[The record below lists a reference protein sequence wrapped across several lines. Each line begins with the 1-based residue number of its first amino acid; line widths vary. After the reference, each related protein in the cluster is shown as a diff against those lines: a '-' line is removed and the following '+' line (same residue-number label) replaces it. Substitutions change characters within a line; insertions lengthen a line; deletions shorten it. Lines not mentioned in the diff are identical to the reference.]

1 MINMKRTTLICAL
14 IMTVVAANAQVYY
27 PDNNNPDVMRY
38 TERHE
43 PCRKE
48 IMIPF
53 TLNGYNI
60 YKADLHTHSF
70 FSDGLVHPKWRVYE
84 AWQDGLD
91 VIAITEHVENRSYE
105 GMFHKYLK
113 EYTDK
118 EYKKGPEGL
127 KYVDINFSVKEA
139 QKEAVKYGITVIP
152 GSEITRSGSDVGHFN
167 ALFTTD
173 NLIYDKDPVQS
184 IRNAKAQGALVMHNH
199 PGWRRTDIKMT
210 PTEEIA
216 YGEGL
221 IDGVE
226 VMNGGM
232 FFPGVI
238 DRVHKYNQ
246 FIAANTDVHR
256 TTANDYRLTGADRP
270 MTLILAK
277 DKSLESLR
285 EALEQR
291 RTIAFGFN
299 TLCGSEELLKD
310 FFKACVKVTKIDD
323 TSVLLTNVTSVTYK
337 LQQGKGRIISFDPFT
352 SIVANVSKD
361 SGTVSYT
368 IVNMWTGVD
377 SHPVIELKAE

>member
-1 MINMKRTTLICAL
+1 MKRIVIVLAL
-14 IMTVVAANAQVYY
+14 TMAAVAANAQVYY
-27 PDNNNPDVMRY
+27 PDSNNPDMTRY

-48 IMIPF
+48 IMIPSS
-53 TLNGYNI
+53 LNGYNV
-60 YKADLHTHSF
+60 YKADLHTHSI

-91 VIAITEHVENRSYE
+91 VMAVTEHIENRAYE
-105 GMFHKYLK
+105 NMFHEYLK

-118 EYKKGPEGL
+118 EYQKGPAGL
-127 KYVDINFSVKEA
+127 KNVDINFSIREA
-139 QKEAVKYGITVIP
+139 KKEAVKYGITIIP
-152 GSEITRSGSDVGHFN
+152 GSEITRSGSEVGHFN

-173 NLIYDKDPVQS
+173 NNLIYDEDPVQS
-184 IRNAKAQGALVMHNH
+184 IRNAKSQGALVMHNH
-199 PGWRRTDIKMT
+199 PGWRRKDIKMT
-210 PTEEIA
+210 PTEKTA

-232 FFPGVI
+232 FFPGII
-238 DRVHKYNQ
+238 DRVREYNQ
-246 FIAANTDVHR
+246 FIAANTDVHK
-256 TTANDYRLTGADRP
+256 TTASDYRLTGADRP

-285 EALEQR
+285 EALLQR

-299 TLCGSEELLKD
+299 TLCGSEELLRD
-310 FFKACVKVTKIDD
+310 FFHACVKVTRINE
-323 TSVLLTNVTSVTYK
+323 TSVLVTNMTSITFK
-337 LQQGKGRIISFDPFT
+337 LQQGKGRILNFDPFT
-352 SIVANVSKD
+352 SMVATVKKGSD
-361 SGTVSYT
+361 TVSYRV
-368 IVNMWTGVD
+368 VNMWTGVD

>member
-1 MINMKRTTLICAL
+1 MKRIVIVFAL
-14 IMTVVAANAQVYY
+14 TVAAVAANAQVYY
-27 PDNNNPDVMRY
+27 PDSNNPDMTRY

-48 IMIPF
+48 IMIPS
-53 TLNGYNI
+53 TLNGYNV
-60 YKADLHTHSF
+60 YKADLHTHSI

-91 VIAITEHVENRSYE
+91 VMAVTEHIENRAYE
-105 GMFHKYLK
+105 NMFHEYLK

-118 EYKKGPEGL
+118 EYQKGPAGL
-127 KYVDINFSVKEA
+127 KNVDINFSIREA
-139 QKEAVKYGITVIP
+139 KKEAVKYGITIIP
-152 GSEITRSGSDVGHFN
+152 GSEITRSGSEVGHFN

-173 NLIYDKDPVQS
+173 NNLIYDEDPVQS
-184 IRNAKAQGALVMHNH
+184 IRNAKSQGALVMHNH
-199 PGWRRTDIKMT
+199 PGWRRKDIKMT
-210 PTEEIA
+210 PTEKTA

-232 FFPGVI
+232 FFPGII
-238 DRVHKYNQ
+238 DRVREYNQ
-246 FIAANTDVHR
+246 FIAANTDVHK
-256 TTANDYRLTGADRP
+256 TTASDYRLTGADRP

-285 EALEQR
+285 EALLQR

-299 TLCGSEELLKD
+299 TLCGSEELLRD
-310 FFKACVKVTKIDD
+310 FFHACVKVTRINE
-323 TSVLLTNVTSVTYK
+323 TSVLVTNMTSITFK
-337 LQQGKGRIISFDPFT
+337 LQQGKGRILNFDPFT
-352 SIVANVSKD
+352 SMVATVKRGSD
-361 SGTVSYT
+361 TVSYRV
-368 IVNMWTGVD
+368 VNMWTGVD

>member
-1 MINMKRTTLICAL
+1 MKRIVIVLAL
-14 IMTVVAANAQVYY
+14 TMAVVAANAQVYY
-27 PDNNNPDVMRY
+27 PDSNNPDMTRY

-48 IMIPF
+48 IMIPS
-53 TLNGYNI
+53 TLNGYNV
-60 YKADLHTHSF
+60 YKADLHTHSI

-91 VIAITEHVENRSYE
+91 VMAVTEHIENRAYE
-105 GMFHKYLK
+105 NMFHEYLK

-118 EYKKGPEGL
+118 EYQKGPAGL
-127 KYVDINFSVKEA
+127 KNVDINFSIREA
-139 QKEAVKYGITVIP
+139 KKEAVKYGITIIP
-152 GSEITRSGSDVGHFN
+152 GSEITRSGSEVGHFN

-173 NLIYDKDPVQS
+173 NNLIYDEDPVQS
-184 IRNAKAQGALVMHNH
+184 IRNAKSQGALVMHNH
-199 PGWRRTDIKMT
+199 PGWRRKDIKMT
-210 PTEEIA
+210 PTEKTA

-232 FFPGVI
+232 FFPGII
-238 DRVHKYNQ
+238 DRVREYNQ
-246 FIAANTDVHR
+246 FIAANTDVHK
-256 TTANDYRLTGADRP
+256 TTASDYRLTGADRP

-285 EALEQR
+285 EALLQR

-299 TLCGSEELLKD
+299 TLCGSEELLRD
-310 FFKACVKVTKIDD
+310 FFHACVKVTRINE
-323 TSVLLTNVTSVTYK
+323 TSVLVTNMTSITFK
-337 LQQGKGRIISFDPFT
+337 LQQGKGRILNFDPFT
-352 SIVANVSKD
+352 SMVATVKKGSD
-361 SGTVSYT
+361 TVSYRV
-368 IVNMWTGVD
+368 VNMWTGVD

>member
-1 MINMKRTTLICAL
+1 MKRIVIVLAL
-14 IMTVVAANAQVYY
+14 TMAVVAANAQVYY
-27 PDNNNPDVMRY
+27 PDSNNPDMTRY

-48 IMIPF
+48 IMIPSS
-53 TLNGYNI
+53 LNGYNV
-60 YKADLHTHSF
+60 YKADLHTHSI

-91 VIAITEHVENRSYE
+91 VMAVTEHIENRAYE
-105 GMFHKYLK
+105 NMFHEYLK

-118 EYKKGPEGL
+118 EYQKGPAGL
-127 KYVDINFSVKEA
+127 KNVDINFSIREA
-139 QKEAVKYGITVIP
+139 KKEAVKYGITIIP
-152 GSEITRSGSDVGHFN
+152 GSEITRSGSEVGHFN

-173 NLIYDKDPVQS
+173 NNLIYDEDPVQS
-184 IRNAKAQGALVMHNH
+184 IRNAKSQGALVMHNH
-199 PGWRRTDIKMT
+199 PGWRRKDIKMT
-210 PTEEIA
+210 TTEKTA

-232 FFPGVI
+232 FFPGII
-238 DRVHKYNQ
+238 DRVREYNQ
-246 FIAANTDVHR
+246 FIAANTDVHK
-256 TTANDYRLTGADRP
+256 TTASDYRLTGADRP

-285 EALEQR
+285 EALLQR

-299 TLCGSEELLKD
+299 TLCGSEELLRD
-310 FFKACVKVTKIDD
+310 FFHACVKVTRINE
-323 TSVLLTNVTSVTYK
+323 TSVLVTNMTSITFK
-337 LQQGKGRIISFDPFT
+337 LQQGKGRILNFDPFT
-352 SIVANVSKD
+352 SMVATVKKGSD
-361 SGTVSYT
+361 TVSYRV
-368 IVNMWTGVD
+368 VNMWTGVD

>member
-1 MINMKRTTLICAL
+1 MKRIVIVLAL
-14 IMTVVAANAQVYY
+14 TMAAVAANAQVYY
-27 PDNNNPDVMRY
+27 PDSNNPDMTRY

-48 IMIPF
+48 IMIPS
-53 TLNGYNI
+53 TLNGYNV
-60 YKADLHTHSF
+60 YKADLHTHSI

-91 VIAITEHVENRSYE
+91 VMAVTEHIENRAYE
-105 GMFHKYLK
+105 SMFHEYLK

-118 EYKKGPEGL
+118 EYQKGPAGL
-127 KYVDINFSVKEA
+127 KNVDINFSIREA
-139 QKEAVKYGITVIP
+139 KKEAVKYGITIIP
-152 GSEITRSGSDVGHFN
+152 GSEITRSGSEVGHFN

-173 NLIYDKDPVQS
+173 NNLIYDEDPVQS
-184 IRNAKAQGALVMHNH
+184 IRNAKSQGALVMHNH
-199 PGWRRTDIKMT
+199 PGWRRKDIKMT
-210 PTEEIA
+210 PTEKTA

-232 FFPGVI
+232 FFPGII
-238 DRVHKYNQ
+238 DRVREYNQ

-256 TTANDYRLTGADRP
+256 TTACDYRLTGADRP

-285 EALEQR
+285 EALLQR

-299 TLCGSEELLKD
+299 TLCGSEELLRD
-310 FFKACVKVTKIDD
+310 FFHACVKVTRINE
-323 TSVLLTNVTSVTYK
+323 TSVLVTNMTSITFK
-337 LQQGKGRIISFDPFT
+337 LQQGKGRILNFDPFT
-352 SIVANVSKD
+352 SMVATVKKGSD
-361 SGTVSYT
+361 TVSYRV
-368 IVNMWTGVD
+368 VNMWTGVD

>member
-1 MINMKRTTLICAL
+1 MKRIVIVLAL
-14 IMTVVAANAQVYY
+14 TMAAVAANAQVYY
-27 PDNNNPDVMRY
+27 PDSNNPDMTRY

-48 IMIPF
+48 IMIPS
-53 TLNGYNI
+53 TLNGYNV
-60 YKADLHTHSF
+60 YKADLHTHSI

-91 VIAITEHVENRSYE
+91 VMAVTEHIENRAYE
-105 GMFHKYLK
+105 NMFHEYLK

-118 EYKKGPEGL
+118 EYQKGPAGL
-127 KYVDINFSVKEA
+127 KNVDINFSIREA
-139 QKEAVKYGITVIP
+139 KKEAVKYGITIIP
-152 GSEITRSGSDVGHFN
+152 GSEITRSGSEVGHFN

-173 NLIYDKDPVQS
+173 NNLIYDEDPVQS
-184 IRNAKAQGALVMHNH
+184 IRNAKSQGALVMHNH
-199 PGWRRTDIKMT
+199 PGWRRKDIKMT
-210 PTEEIA
+210 PTEKTA

-232 FFPGVI
+232 FFPGII
-238 DRVHKYNQ
+238 DRVREYNQ

-256 TTANDYRLTGADRP
+256 TTACDYRLTGADRP

-285 EALEQR
+285 EALLQR

-299 TLCGSEELLKD
+299 TLCGSEELLRD
-310 FFKACVKVTKIDD
+310 FFHACVKVTRINE
-323 TSVLLTNVTSVTYK
+323 TSVLVTNMTSITFK
-337 LQQGKGRIISFDPFT
+337 LQQGKGRILNFDPFT
-352 SIVANVSKD
+352 SMVATVKKGSD
-361 SGTVSYT
+361 TVSYRV
-368 IVNMWTGVD
+368 VNMWTGVD

>member
-1 MINMKRTTLICAL
+1 MKRIVIVFAL
-14 IMTVVAANAQVYY
+14 TVAAVAANAQVYY
-27 PDNNNPDVMRY
+27 PVSNNPDMTRY

-48 IMIPF
+48 IMIPSS
-53 TLNGYNI
+53 LNGYNV
-60 YKADLHTHSF
+60 YKADLHTHSI

-91 VIAITEHVENRSYE
+91 VMAVTEHIENRAYE
-105 GMFHKYLK
+105 NMFHEYLK

-118 EYKKGPEGL
+118 EYQKGPAGL
-127 KYVDINFSVKEA
+127 KNVDINFSIREA
-139 QKEAVKYGITVIP
+139 KKEAVKYGITIIP
-152 GSEITRSGSDVGHFN
+152 GSEITRSGSEVGHFN

-173 NLIYDKDPVQS
+173 NNLIYDEDPVQS
-184 IRNAKAQGALVMHNH
+184 IRNAKSQGALVMHNH
-199 PGWRRTDIKMT
+199 PGWRRKDIKMT
-210 PTEEIA
+210 TTEKTA

-232 FFPGVI
+232 FFPGII
-238 DRVHKYNQ
+238 DRVREYNQ
-246 FIAANTDVHR
+246 FIAANTDVHK
-256 TTANDYRLTGADRP
+256 TTASDYRLTGADRP

-285 EALEQR
+285 EALLQR

-299 TLCGSEELLKD
+299 TLCGSEELLRD
-310 FFKACVKVTKIDD
+310 FFHACVKVTRINE
-323 TSVLLTNVTSVTYK
+323 TSVLVTNMTSITFK
-337 LQQGKGRIISFDPFT
+337 LQQGKGRILNFDPFT
-352 SIVANVSKD
+352 SMVATVKKGSD
-361 SGTVSYT
+361 TVSYRV
-368 IVNMWTGVD
+368 VNMWTGVD

>member
-1 MINMKRTTLICAL
+1 MKRIVIVLAL
-14 IMTVVAANAQVYY
+14 TMAAVAANAQVYY
-27 PDNNNPDVMRY
+27 PDSNNPDMTRY

-48 IMIPF
+48 IMIPSS
-53 TLNGYNI
+53 LNGYNV
-60 YKADLHTHSF
+60 YKADLHTHSI

-91 VIAITEHVENRSYE
+91 VMAVTEHIENRAYE
-105 GMFHKYLK
+105 NMFHEYLK

-118 EYKKGPEGL
+118 EYQKGPAGL
-127 KYVDINFSVKEA
+127 KNVDINFSIREA
-139 QKEAVKYGITVIP
+139 KKEAVKYGITIIP
-152 GSEITRSGSDVGHFN
+152 GSEITRSGSEVGHFN

-173 NLIYDKDPVQS
+173 NNLIYDEDPVQS
-184 IRNAKAQGALVMHNH
+184 IRNAKSQGALVMHNH
-199 PGWRRTDIKMT
+199 PGWRRKDIKMT
-210 PTEEIA
+210 PTEKTA

-232 FFPGVI
+232 FFPGII
-238 DRVHKYNQ
+238 DRVREYNQ

-256 TTANDYRLTGADRP
+256 TTACDYRLTGADRP

-285 EALEQR
+285 EALLQR

-299 TLCGSEELLKD
+299 TLCGSEELLRD
-310 FFKACVKVTKIDD
+310 FFHACVKVTRINE
-323 TSVLLTNVTSVTYK
+323 TSVLVTNMTSITFK
-337 LQQGKGRIISFDPFT
+337 LQQGKGRILNFDPFT
-352 SIVANVSKD
+352 SMVATVKKGSD
-361 SGTVSYT
+361 TVSYRV
-368 IVNMWTGVD
+368 VNMWTGVD

>member
-1 MINMKRTTLICAL
+1 MKRIVIVLAL
-14 IMTVVAANAQVYY
+14 TMAAVAANAQVYY
-27 PDNNNPDVMRY
+27 PDSNNPDMTRY

-48 IMIPF
+48 IMIPS
-53 TLNGYNI
+53 TLNGYNV
-60 YKADLHTHSF
+60 YKADLHTHSI

-91 VIAITEHVENRSYE
+91 VMAVTEHIENRAYE
-105 GMFHKYLK
+105 NMFHEYLK

-118 EYKKGPEGL
+118 EYQKGPAGL
-127 KYVDINFSVKEA
+127 KNVDINFSIREA
-139 QKEAVKYGITVIP
+139 KKEAVKYGITIIP
-152 GSEITRSGSDVGHFN
+152 GSEITRSGSEVGHFN

-173 NLIYDKDPVQS
+173 NNLIYDEDPVQS
-184 IRNAKAQGALVMHNH
+184 IRNAKSQGALVMHNH
-199 PGWRRTDIKMT
+199 PGWRRKDIKMT
-210 PTEEIA
+210 PTEKTA

-232 FFPGVI
+232 FFPGII
-238 DRVHKYNQ
+238 DRVREYNQ
-246 FIAANTDVHR
+246 FIAANTDVHK
-256 TTANDYRLTGADRP
+256 TTASDYRLTGADRP

-285 EALEQR
+285 EALLQR

-299 TLCGSEELLKD
+299 TLCGSEELLRD
-310 FFKACVKVTKIDD
+310 FFHACVKVTRINE
-323 TSVLLTNVTSVTYK
+323 TSVLVTNMTSITFK
-337 LQQGKGRIISFDPFT
+337 LQQGKGRILNFDPFT
-352 SIVANVSKD
+352 SMVATVKKGSD
-361 SGTVSYT
+361 TVSYRV
-368 IVNMWTGVD
+368 VNMWTGVD

>member
-1 MINMKRTTLICAL
+1 MKRIVIVFAL
-14 IMTVVAANAQVYY
+14 TVAAVAANAQVYY
-27 PDNNNPDVMRY
+27 PDSNNPDMTRY

-48 IMIPF
+48 IMIPSS
-53 TLNGYNI
+53 LNGYNV
-60 YKADLHTHSF
+60 YKADLHTHSI

-91 VIAITEHVENRSYE
+91 VMAVTEHIENRAYE
-105 GMFHKYLK
+105 NMFHEYLK

-118 EYKKGPEGL
+118 EYQKGPAGL
-127 KYVDINFSVKEA
+127 KNVDINFSIREA
-139 QKEAVKYGITVIP
+139 KKEAVKYGITIIP
-152 GSEITRSGSDVGHFN
+152 GSEITRSGSEVGHFN

-173 NLIYDKDPVQS
+173 NNLIYDEDPVQS
-184 IRNAKAQGALVMHNH
+184 IRNAKSQGALVMHNH
-199 PGWRRTDIKMT
+199 PGWRRKDIKMT
-210 PTEEIA
+210 PTEKTA

-232 FFPGVI
+232 FFPGII
-238 DRVHKYNQ
+238 DRVREYNQ
-246 FIAANTDVHR
+246 FIAANTDVHK
-256 TTANDYRLTGADRP
+256 TTASDYRLTGADRP

-285 EALEQR
+285 EALLQR

-299 TLCGSEELLKD
+299 TLCGSEELLRD
-310 FFKACVKVTKIDD
+310 FFHACVKVTRINE
-323 TSVLLTNVTSVTYK
+323 TSVLVTNMTSITFK
-337 LQQGKGRIISFDPFT
+337 LQQGKGRILNFDPFT
-352 SIVANVSKD
+352 SMVATVKRGSD
-361 SGTVSYT
+361 TVSYRV
-368 IVNMWTGVD
+368 VNMWTGVD

>member
-1 MINMKRTTLICAL
+1 MKRIVIVLAL
-14 IMTVVAANAQVYY
+14 TIAAVAANAQVYY
-27 PDNNNPDVMRY
+27 PDSNNPDMTRY

-48 IMIPF
+48 IMIPS
-53 TLNGYNI
+53 TLNGYNV
-60 YKADLHTHSF
+60 YKADLHTHSI

-91 VIAITEHVENRSYE
+91 VMAVTEHIENRAYE
-105 GMFHKYLK
+105 NMFHEYLK

-118 EYKKGPEGL
+118 EYQKGPAGL
-127 KYVDINFSVKEA
+127 KNVDINFSIREA
-139 QKEAVKYGITVIP
+139 KKEAVKYGITIIP
-152 GSEITRSGSDVGHFN
+152 GSEITRSGSEVGHFN

-173 NLIYDKDPVQS
+173 NNLIYDEDPVQS
-184 IRNAKAQGALVMHNH
+184 IRNAKSQGALVMHNH
-199 PGWRRTDIKMT
+199 PGWRRKDIKMT
-210 PTEEIA
+210 PTEKTA

-232 FFPGVI
+232 FFPGII
-238 DRVHKYNQ
+238 DRVREYNQ

-256 TTANDYRLTGADRP
+256 TTACDYRLTGADRP

-285 EALEQR
+285 EALLQR

-299 TLCGSEELLKD
+299 TLCGSEELLRD
-310 FFKACVKVTKIDD
+310 FFHACVKVTRINE
-323 TSVLLTNVTSVTYK
+323 TSVLVTNMTSITFK
-337 LQQGKGRIISFDPFT
+337 LQQGKGRILNFDPFT
-352 SIVANVSKD
+352 SMVATVKKGSD
-361 SGTVSYT
+361 TVSYRV
-368 IVNMWTGVD
+368 VNMWTGVD

>member
-1 MINMKRTTLICAL
+1 MKRIVIVLAL
-14 IMTVVAANAQVYY
+14 TMAAVAANAQVYY
-27 PDNNNPDVMRY
+27 PDSNNPDMTRY

-48 IMIPF
+48 IMIPS
-53 TLNGYNI
+53 TLNGYNV
-60 YKADLHTHSF
+60 YKADLHTHSI

-91 VIAITEHVENRSYE
+91 VMAVTEHIENRAYE
-105 GMFHKYLK
+105 NMFHEYLK

-118 EYKKGPEGL
+118 EYQKGPAGL
-127 KYVDINFSVKEA
+127 KNVDINFSIREA
-139 QKEAVKYGITVIP
+139 KKEAVKYGITIIP
-152 GSEITRSGSDVGHFN
+152 GSEITRSGSEVGHFN

-173 NLIYDKDPVQS
+173 NNLIYDEDPVQS
-184 IRNAKAQGALVMHNH
+184 IRNAKSQGALVMHNH
-199 PGWRRTDIKMT
+199 PGWRRKDIKMT
-210 PTEEIA
+210 PTEKTA

-232 FFPGVI
+232 FFPGII
-238 DRVHKYNQ
+238 DRVREYNQ
-246 FIAANTDVHR
+246 FIAANTDVHK
-256 TTANDYRLTGADRP
+256 TTASDYRLTGADRP

-285 EALEQR
+285 EALLQR

-299 TLCGSEELLKD
+299 TLCGSEELLRD
-310 FFKACVKVTKIDD
+310 FFHACVKVTRINE
-323 TSVLLTNVTSVTYK
+323 TSVLVTNMTSITFK
-337 LQQGKGRIISFDPFT
+337 LQQGKGRILNFDPFT
-352 SIVANVSKD
+352 SMVATVKMGSD
-361 SGTVSYT
+361 TVSYRV
-368 IVNMWTGVD
+368 VNMWTGVD

>member
-1 MINMKRTTLICAL
+1 MKRIVIVLAL
-14 IMTVVAANAQVYY
+14 TMAAVAANAQVYY
-27 PDNNNPDVMRY
+27 PDSNNPDMTRY

-48 IMIPF
+48 IMIPS
-53 TLNGYNI
+53 TLNGYNV
-60 YKADLHTHSF
+60 YKADLHTHSI

-91 VIAITEHVENRSYE
+91 VMAVTEHIENRAYE
-105 GMFHKYLK
+105 NMFHEYLK

-118 EYKKGPEGL
+118 EYQKGPAGL
-127 KYVDINFSVKEA
+127 KNVDINFSIREA
-139 QKEAVKYGITVIP
+139 KKEAVKYGITIIP
-152 GSEITRSGSDVGHFN
+152 GSEITRSGSEVGHFN

-173 NLIYDKDPVQS
+173 NNLIYDEDPVQS
-184 IRNAKAQGALVMHNH
+184 IRNAKSQGALVMHNH
-199 PGWRRTDIKMT
+199 PGWRRKDIKMT
-210 PTEEIA
+210 PTEKTA

-232 FFPGVI
+232 FFPGII
-238 DRVHKYNQ
+238 DRVREYNQ
-246 FIAANTDVHR
+246 FIAANTDVHK
-256 TTANDYRLTGADRP
+256 TTASDYRLTGADRP

-285 EALEQR
+285 EALLQR

-299 TLCGSEELLKD
+299 TLCGSEELLRD
-310 FFKACVKVTKIDD
+310 FFHACVKVTRINE
-323 TSVLLTNVTSVTYK
+323 TSVLMTNMTSITFK
-337 LQQGKGRIISFDPFT
+337 LQQGKGRILNFDPFT
-352 SIVANVSKD
+352 SMVATVKKGSD
-361 SGTVSYT
+361 TVSYRV
-368 IVNMWTGVD
+368 VNMWTGVD

>member
-1 MINMKRTTLICAL
+1 MKRIVIVLAL
-14 IMTVVAANAQVYY
+14 TMAAVAANAQVYY
-27 PDNNNPDVMRY
+27 PDSNNPDMTRY

-48 IMIPF
+48 IMIPS
-53 TLNGYNI
+53 TLNGYNV
-60 YKADLHTHSF
+60 YKADLHTHSI

-91 VIAITEHVENRSYE
+91 VMAVTEHIENRAYE
-105 GMFHKYLK
+105 NMFHEYLK

-118 EYKKGPEGL
+118 EYQKGPAGL
-127 KYVDINFSVKEA
+127 KNVDINFSIREA
-139 QKEAVKYGITVIP
+139 KKEAVKYGITIIP
-152 GSEITRSGSDVGHFN
+152 GSEITRSGSEVGHFN

-173 NLIYDKDPVQS
+173 NNLIYDEDPVQS
-184 IRNAKAQGALVMHNH
+184 IRNAKSQGALVMHNH
-199 PGWRRTDIKMT
+199 PGWRRKDIKMT
-210 PTEEIA
+210 PTEKTA

-232 FFPGVI
+232 FFPGII
-238 DRVHKYNQ
+238 DRVREYNQ
-246 FIAANTDVHR
+246 FIAANTDVHK
-256 TTANDYRLTGADRP
+256 TTASDYRLTGADRP

-285 EALEQR
+285 EALLQR

-299 TLCGSEELLKD
+299 TLCDSEELLRD
-310 FFKACVKVTKIDD
+310 FFHACVKVTRINE
-323 TSVLLTNVTSVTYK
+323 TSVLVTNMTSITFK
-337 LQQGKGRIISFDPFT
+337 LQQGKGRILNFDPFT
-352 SIVANVSKD
+352 SMVATVKKGSD
-361 SGTVSYT
+361 TVSYRV
-368 IVNMWTGVD
+368 VNMWTGVD

>member
-1 MINMKRTTLICAL
+1 MKRIVIVLAL
-14 IMTVVAANAQVYY
+14 TMAAVAANAQVYY
-27 PDNNNPDVMRY
+27 PDSNNPDMTRY

-48 IMIPF
+48 IMIPS
-53 TLNGYNI
+53 TLNGYNV
-60 YKADLHTHSF
+60 YKADLHTHSI

-91 VIAITEHVENRSYE
+91 VMAVTEHIENRAYE
-105 GMFHKYLK
+105 NMFHEYLK

-118 EYKKGPEGL
+118 EYQKGPAGL
-127 KYVDINFSVKEA
+127 KNVDINFSIREA
-139 QKEAVKYGITVIP
+139 KKEAVKYGITIIP
-152 GSEITRSGSDVGHFN
+152 GSEITRSGSEVGHFN

-173 NLIYDKDPVQS
+173 NNLIYDEDPVQS
-184 IRNAKAQGALVMHNH
+184 IRNAKSQGALVMHNH
-199 PGWRRTDIKMT
+199 PGWRRKDIKMT
-210 PTEEIA
+210 TTEKTA

-232 FFPGVI
+232 FFPGII
-238 DRVHKYNQ
+238 DRVREYNQ
-246 FIAANTDVHR
+246 FIAANTDVHK
-256 TTANDYRLTGADRP
+256 TTASDYRLTGADRP

-285 EALEQR
+285 EALLQR

-299 TLCGSEELLKD
+299 TLCGSEELLRD
-310 FFKACVKVTKIDD
+310 FFHACVKVTRINE
-323 TSVLLTNVTSVTYK
+323 TSVLVTNMTSITFK
-337 LQQGKGRIISFDPFT
+337 LQQGKGRILNFDPFT
-352 SIVANVSKD
+352 SMVATVKKGSD
-361 SGTVSYT
+361 TVSYRV
-368 IVNMWTGVD
+368 VNMWTGVD

>member
-1 MINMKRTTLICAL
+1 MKRIVIVFAL
-14 IMTVVAANAQVYY
+14 TMAAVAANAQVYY
-27 PDNNNPDVMRY
+27 PDSNNPDMTRY

-48 IMIPF
+48 IMIPSS
-53 TLNGYNI
+53 LNGYNV
-60 YKADLHTHSF
+60 YKADLHTHSI

-91 VIAITEHVENRSYE
+91 VMAVTEHIENRAYE
-105 GMFHKYLK
+105 NMFHEYLK

-118 EYKKGPEGL
+118 EYQKGPAGL
-127 KYVDINFSVKEA
+127 KNVDINFSIREA
-139 QKEAVKYGITVIP
+139 KKEAVKYGITIIP
-152 GSEITRSGSDVGHFN
+152 GSEITRSGSEVGHFN

-173 NLIYDKDPVQS
+173 NNLIYDEDPVQS
-184 IRNAKAQGALVMHNH
+184 IRNAKSQGALVMHNH
-199 PGWRRTDIKMT
+199 PGWRRKDIKMT
-210 PTEEIA
+210 PTEKTA

-232 FFPGVI
+232 FFPGII
-238 DRVHKYNQ
+238 DRVREYNQ

-256 TTANDYRLTGADRP
+256 TTACDYRLTGADRP

-285 EALEQR
+285 EALVQR

-299 TLCGSEELLKD
+299 TLCGSEELLRD
-310 FFKACVKVTKIDD
+310 FFHACVKVTRINE
-323 TSVLLTNVTSVTYK
+323 TSVLVTNMTSITFK
-337 LQQGKGRIISFDPFT
+337 LQQGKGRILNFDPFT
-352 SIVANVSKD
+352 SMVATVKKGSD
-361 SGTVSYT
+361 TVSYRV
-368 IVNMWTGVD
+368 VNMWTGVD

>member
-1 MINMKRTTLICAL
+1 MKRIVIVLAL
-14 IMTVVAANAQVYY
+14 TMAAVAANAQVYY
-27 PDNNNPDVMRY
+27 PDSNNPDMTRY

-48 IMIPF
+48 IVIPS
-53 TLNGYNI
+53 TLNGYNV
-60 YKADLHTHSF
+60 YKADLHTHSI

-91 VIAITEHVENRSYE
+91 VMAVTEHIENRAYE
-105 GMFHKYLK
+105 NMFHEYLK

-118 EYKKGPEGL
+118 EYQKGPAGL
-127 KYVDINFSVKEA
+127 KNVDINFSIREA
-139 QKEAVKYGITVIP
+139 KKEAVKYGITIIP
-152 GSEITRSGSDVGHFN
+152 GSEITRSGSEVGHFN

-173 NLIYDKDPVQS
+173 NNLIYDEDPVQS
-184 IRNAKAQGALVMHNH
+184 IRNAKSQGALVMHNH
-199 PGWRRTDIKMT
+199 PGWRRKDIKMT
-210 PTEEIA
+210 TTEKTA

-232 FFPGVI
+232 FFPGII
-238 DRVHKYNQ
+238 DRVREYNQ
-246 FIAANTDVHR
+246 FIAANTDVHK
-256 TTANDYRLTGADRP
+256 TTASDYRLTGADRP

-285 EALEQR
+285 EALLQR

-299 TLCGSEELLKD
+299 TLCGSEELLRD
-310 FFKACVKVTKIDD
+310 FFHACVKVTRINE
-323 TSVLLTNVTSVTYK
+323 TSVLVTNMTSITFK
-337 LQQGKGRIISFDPFT
+337 LQQGKGRILNFDPFT
-352 SIVANVSKD
+352 SMVATVKKGSD
-361 SGTVSYT
+361 TVSYRV
-368 IVNMWTGVD
+368 VNMWTGVD

>member
-1 MINMKRTTLICAL
+1 MKRIVIVLAL
-14 IMTVVAANAQVYY
+14 TMAAVAANAQVYY
-27 PDNNNPDVMRY
+27 PDSNNPDMTRY

-48 IMIPF
+48 IMIPS
-53 TLNGYNI
+53 TLNGYNV
-60 YKADLHTHSF
+60 YKADLHTHSI

-91 VIAITEHVENRSYE
+91 VMAVTEHIENRAYE
-105 GMFHKYLK
+105 NMFHEYLK

-118 EYKKGPEGL
+118 EYQKGPAGL
-127 KYVDINFSVKEA
+127 KNVDINFSIREA
-139 QKEAVKYGITVIP
+139 KKEAVKYGITIIP
-152 GSEITRSGSDVGHFN
+152 GSEITRSGSEVGHFN

-173 NLIYDKDPVQS
+173 NNLIYDEDPVQS
-184 IRNAKAQGALVMHNH
+184 IRNAKSQGALVMHNH
-199 PGWRRTDIKMT
+199 PGWRRKDIKMT
-210 PTEEIA
+210 PTEKIA

-232 FFPGVI
+232 FFPGII
-238 DRVHKYNQ
+238 DRVREYNQ

-256 TTANDYRLTGADRP
+256 TTACDYRLTGADRP

-285 EALEQR
+285 EALLQR

-299 TLCGSEELLKD
+299 TLCGSEELLRV
-310 FFKACVKVTKIDD
+310 FFHACVKVTRINE
-323 TSVLLTNVTSVTYK
+323 TSVLVTNMTSITFK
-337 LQQGKGRIISFDPFT
+337 LQQGKGRILNFDPFT
-352 SIVANVSKD
+352 SMVATVKKGSD
-361 SGTVSYT
+361 TVSYRV
-368 IVNMWTGVD
+368 VNMWTGVD

>member
-1 MINMKRTTLICAL
+1 MKRIVIVLAL
-14 IMTVVAANAQVYY
+14 TMAAVAANAQVYY
-27 PDNNNPDVMRY
+27 PDSNNPDMTRY

-48 IMIPF
+48 IMIPS
-53 TLNGYNI
+53 TLNGYNV
-60 YKADLHTHSF
+60 YKADLHTHSI

-91 VIAITEHVENRSYE
+91 VMAVTEHIENRAYE
-105 GMFHKYLK
+105 NMFHEYLK

-118 EYKKGPEGL
+118 EYQKGPAGL
-127 KYVDINFSVKEA
+127 KNVDINFSIREA
-139 QKEAVKYGITVIP
+139 KKEAVKYGITIIP
-152 GSEITRSGSDVGHFN
+152 GSEITRSGSEVGHFN

-173 NLIYDKDPVQS
+173 NNLIYDEDPVQS
-184 IRNAKAQGALVMHNH
+184 IRNAKSQGALVMHNH
-199 PGWRRTDIKMT
+199 PGWRRKDIKMT
-210 PTEEIA
+210 PTEKTA

-232 FFPGVI
+232 FFPGII
-238 DRVHKYNQ
+238 DRVREY
-246 FIAANTDVHR
+246 R
-256 TTANDYRLTGADRP
+256 TTACDYRLTGADRP

-285 EALEQR
+285 EALLQR

-299 TLCGSEELLKD
+299 TLCGSEELLRD
-310 FFKACVKVTKIDD
+310 FFHACVKVTRINE
-323 TSVLLTNVTSVTYK
+323 TSVLVTNMTSITFK
-337 LQQGKGRIISFDPFT
+337 LQQGKGRILNFDPFT
-352 SIVANVSKD
+352 SMVATVKKGSD
-361 SGTVSYT
+361 TVSYRV
-368 IVNMWTGVD
+368 VNMWTGVD

>member
-1 MINMKRTTLICAL
+1 MKRIVIVFAL
-14 IMTVVAANAQVYY
+14 TVAAVAANAQVYY
-27 PDNNNPDVMRY
+27 PDSNNPDMTRY

-48 IMIPF
+48 IMIPS
-53 TLNGYNI
+53 TLNGYNV
-60 YKADLHTHSF
+60 YKADLHTHSI

-91 VIAITEHVENRSYE
+91 VMAVTEHIENRAYE
-105 GMFHKYLK
+105 NMFHEYLK

-118 EYKKGPEGL
+118 EYQKGPAGL
-127 KYVDINFSVKEA
+127 KNVDINFSIREA
-139 QKEAVKYGITVIP
+139 KKEAVKYGITIIP
-152 GSEITRSGSDVGHFN
+152 GSEITRSGSEVGHFN

-173 NLIYDKDPVQS
+173 NNLIYDEDPVQS
-184 IRNAKAQGALVMHNH
+184 IRNAKSQGALVMHNH
-199 PGWRRTDIKMT
+199 PGWRRKDIKMT
-210 PTEEIA
+210 PTEKTA

-232 FFPGVI
+232 FFPGII
-238 DRVHKYNQ
+238 DRVREYNQ
-246 FIAANTDVHR
+246 FIAANTDVHK
-256 TTANDYRLTGADRP
+256 TTASDYRLTGADRP

-285 EALEQR
+285 EALLQR

-299 TLCGSEELLKD
+299 TICGSAELLRD
-310 FFKACVKVTKIDD
+310 FFHACVKVTRINE
-323 TSVLLTNVTSVTYK
+323 TSVLVTNMTSITFK
-337 LQQGKGRIISFDPFT
+337 LQQGKGRILNFDPFT
-352 SIVANVSKD
+352 SMVATVKKGSD
-361 SGTVSYT
+361 TVSYRV
-368 IVNMWTGVD
+368 VNMWTGVD

>member
-1 MINMKRTTLICAL
+1 MKRIVIVLAL
-14 IMTVVAANAQVYY
+14 TMAAVAANAQVYY
-27 PDNNNPDVMRY
+27 PDSNNPDMTRY

-48 IMIPF
+48 IMIPS
-53 TLNGYNI
+53 TLNGYNV
-60 YKADLHTHSF
+60 YKADLHTHSI

-91 VIAITEHVENRSYE
+91 VMAVTEHIENRAYE
-105 GMFHKYLK
+105 NMFHEYLK

-118 EYKKGPEGL
+118 EYQKGPAGL
-127 KYVDINFSVKEA
+127 KNVDINFSIREA
-139 QKEAVKYGITVIP
+139 KKEAVKYGITIIP
-152 GSEITRSGSDVGHFN
+152 GSEITRSGSEVGHFN

-173 NLIYDKDPVQS
+173 NNLIYDEDPVQS
-184 IRNAKAQGALVMHNH
+184 IRNAKSQGALVMHNH
-199 PGWRRTDIKMT
+199 PGWRRKDIKMT
-210 PTEEIA
+210 PTEKTA

-232 FFPGVI
+232 FFPGII
-238 DRVHKYNQ
+238 DRVREYNQ

-256 TTANDYRLTGADRP
+256 TTACDYRLTGADRP

-285 EALEQR
+285 EALLQR

-299 TLCGSEELLKD
+299 TLCGSEELLRD
-310 FFKACVKVTKIDD
+310 IFHACVKVTRINE
-323 TSVLLTNVTSVTYK
+323 TSVLVTNMTSITFK
-337 LQQGKGRIISFDPFT
+337 LQQGKGRILNFDPFT
-352 SIVANVSKD
+352 SMVATVKKGSD
-361 SGTVSYT
+361 TVSYRV
-368 IVNMWTGVD
+368 VNMWTGVD

>member
-1 MINMKRTTLICAL
+1 MKRIVIVLAL
-14 IMTVVAANAQVYY
+14 TIAAVAANAQVYY
-27 PDNNNPDVMRY
+27 PDSNNPDMTRY

-48 IMIPF
+48 IMIPSS
-53 TLNGYNI
+53 LNGYNV
-60 YKADLHTHSF
+60 YKADLHTHSI

-91 VIAITEHVENRSYE
+91 VMAVTEHIENRAYE
-105 GMFHKYLK
+105 NMFHEYLK

-118 EYKKGPEGL
+118 EYQKGPAGL
-127 KYVDINFSVKEA
+127 KNVDINFSIREA
-139 QKEAVKYGITVIP
+139 KKEAVKYGITIIP
-152 GSEITRSGSDVGHFN
+152 GSEITRSGSEVGHFN

-173 NLIYDKDPVQS
+173 NNLIYDEDPVQS
-184 IRNAKAQGALVMHNH
+184 IRNAKSQGALVMHNH
-199 PGWRRTDIKMT
+199 PGWRRKDIKMT
-210 PTEEIA
+210 PTEKTA

-232 FFPGVI
+232 FFPGII
-238 DRVHKYNQ
+238 DRVREYNQ
-246 FIAANTDVHR
+246 FIAANTDVHK
-256 TTANDYRLTGADRP
+256 TTASDYRLTGADRP

-285 EALEQR
+285 EALLQR

-299 TLCGSEELLKD
+299 TLCGSEELLRD
-310 FFKACVKVTKIDD
+310 FFHACVKVTRINETTVLVTNM
-323 TSVLLTNVTSVTYK
+323 TSITFK
-337 LQQGKGRIISFDPFT
+337 LQQGKGRILNFDPFT
-352 SIVANVSKD
+352 SMVATVKKGSD
-361 SGTVSYT
+361 TVSYRV
-368 IVNMWTGVD
+368 VNMWTGVD

>member
-1 MINMKRTTLICAL
+1 MKRIVIVFAL
-14 IMTVVAANAQVYY
+14 TVAAVAANAQVYY
-27 PDNNNPDVMRY
+27 PDSNNPDMTRY

-48 IMIPF
+48 IMIPSS
-53 TLNGYNI
+53 LNGYNV
-60 YKADLHTHSF
+60 YKADLHTHSI

-91 VIAITEHVENRSYE
+91 VMAVTEHIENRAYE
-105 GMFHKYLK
+105 NMFHEYLK

-118 EYKKGPEGL
+118 EYQKGPAGL
-127 KYVDINFSVKEA
+127 KNVDINFSIREA
-139 QKEAVKYGITVIP
+139 KKEAVKYGITIIP
-152 GSEITRSGSDVGHFN
+152 GSEITRSGSEVGHFN

-173 NLIYDKDPVQS
+173 NNLIYDEDPVQS
-184 IRNAKAQGALVMHNH
+184 IRNAKSQGALVMHNH
-199 PGWRRTDIKMT
+199 PGWRRKDIKMT
-210 PTEEIA
+210 PTEKTA

-232 FFPGVI
+232 FFPGII
-238 DRVHKYNQ
+238 DRVREYNQ

-256 TTANDYRLTGADRP
+256 TTACDYRLTGADRP

-285 EALEQR
+285 EALVQR

-299 TLCGSEELLKD
+299 TLCGSEELLRD
-310 FFKACVKVTKIDD
+310 FFHACVKVTRINE
-323 TSVLLTNVTSVTYK
+323 TSVLVTNMTSITFK
-337 LQQGKGRIISFDPFT
+337 LQQGKGRILNFDPFT
-352 SIVANVSKD
+352 SMVATVKKGSD
-361 SGTVSYT
+361 TVSYRV
-368 IVNMWTGVD
+368 VNMWTGVD

>member
-1 MINMKRTTLICAL
+1 MKRIVIVFAL
-14 IMTVVAANAQVYY
+14 TVAAVAANAQVYY
-27 PDNNNPDVMRY
+27 PDSNNPDMTRY

-48 IMIPF
+48 IMIPSS
-53 TLNGYNI
+53 LNGYNV
-60 YKADLHTHSF
+60 YKADLHTHSI

-91 VIAITEHVENRSYE
+91 VMAVTEHIENRAYE
-105 GMFHKYLK
+105 NMFHEYLK

-118 EYKKGPEGL
+118 EYQKGPAGL
-127 KYVDINFSVKEA
+127 KNVDINFSIREA
-139 QKEAVKYGITVIP
+139 KKEAVKYGITIIP
-152 GSEITRSGSDVGHFN
+152 GSEITRCGSEVGHFN

-173 NLIYDKDPVQS
+173 NNLIYDEDPVQS
-184 IRNAKAQGALVMHNH
+184 IRNAKSQGALVMHNH
-199 PGWRRTDIKMT
+199 PGWRRKDIKMT
-210 PTEEIA
+210 PTEKTA

-232 FFPGVI
+232 FFPGII
-238 DRVHKYNQ
+238 DRVREYNQ

-256 TTANDYRLTGADRP
+256 TTACDYRLTGADRP

-285 EALEQR
+285 EALVQR

-299 TLCGSEELLKD
+299 TLCGSEELLRD
-310 FFKACVKVTKIDD
+310 FFYACVKVTRINE
-323 TSVLLTNVTSVTYK
+323 TSVLVTNMTSITFK
-337 LQQGKGRIISFDPFT
+337 LQQGKGRILNFDPFT
-352 SIVANVSKD
+352 SMVATVKKGSD
-361 SGTVSYT
+361 TVSYRV
-368 IVNMWTGVD
+368 VNMWTGVD

>member
-1 MINMKRTTLICAL
+1 MKRIVIVLAL
-14 IMTVVAANAQVYY
+14 TMAAVAANAQVYY
-27 PDNNNPDVMRY
+27 PDSNNPDMTRY

-48 IMIPF
+48 IMIPS
-53 TLNGYNI
+53 TLNGYNV
-60 YKADLHTHSF
+60 YKADLHTHSI

-91 VIAITEHVENRSYE
+91 VMAVTEHIENRAYE
-105 GMFHKYLK
+105 NMFHEYLK

-118 EYKKGPEGL
+118 EYQKGPAGL
-127 KYVDINFSVKEA
+127 KNVDINFSIREA
-139 QKEAVKYGITVIP
+139 KKEAVKYGITIIP
-152 GSEITRSGSDVGHFN
+152 GSEITRSGSEVGHFN

-173 NLIYDKDPVQS
+173 NNLIYDEDPVQS
-184 IRNAKAQGALVMHNH
+184 IRNAKSQGALVMHNH
-199 PGWRRTDIKMT
+199 PGWRRKDIKMT
-210 PTEEIA
+210 PTEKIA

-232 FFPGVI
+232 FFPGII
-238 DRVHKYNQ
+238 DRVREYNQ
-246 FIAANTDVHR
+246 FIAANTDVHK
-256 TTANDYRLTGADRP
+256 TTASDYRLTGADRP

-285 EALEQR
+285 EALLQR

-299 TLCGSEELLKD
+299 TLCGSEELLRD
-310 FFKACVKVTKIDD
+310 FFHACVKVTRINE
-323 TSVLLTNVTSVTYK
+323 TSVLVTNMTSITFK
-337 LQQGKGRIISFDPFT
+337 LQQGKGRILNFDPFT
-352 SIVANVSKD
+352 SMVATVKKGSD
-361 SGTVSYT
+361 TVSYRV
-368 IVNMWTGVD
+368 VNMWTGVD

>member
-1 MINMKRTTLICAL
+1 MKRIVIVFAL
-14 IMTVVAANAQVYY
+14 TVAAVAANAQVYY
-27 PDNNNPDVMRY
+27 PDSNNPDMTRY

-48 IMIPF
+48 IMIPS
-53 TLNGYNI
+53 TLNGYNV
-60 YKADLHTHSF
+60 YKADLHTHSI

-91 VIAITEHVENRSYE
+91 VMAVTEHIENRAYE
-105 GMFHKYLK
+105 NMFHEYLK

-118 EYKKGPEGL
+118 EYQKGPAGL
-127 KYVDINFSVKEA
+127 KNVDINFSIREA
-139 QKEAVKYGITVIP
+139 KKEAVKYGITIIP
-152 GSEITRSGSDVGHFN
+152 GSEITRSGSEVGHFN

-173 NLIYDKDPVQS
+173 NNLIYDEDPVQS
-184 IRNAKAQGALVMHNH
+184 IRNAKSQGALVMHNH
-199 PGWRRTDIKMT
+199 PGWRRKDIKMT
-210 PTEEIA
+210 PTEKTA

-232 FFPGVI
+232 FFPGII
-238 DRVHKYNQ
+238 DRVREYNQ

-256 TTANDYRLTGADRP
+256 TTACDYRLTGADRP

-285 EALEQR
+285 EALVQR

-299 TLCGSEELLKD
+299 TLCGSEELLRD
-310 FFKACVKVTKIDD
+310 FFHACVKVTRINE
-323 TSVLLTNVTSVTYK
+323 TSVLVTNMTSITFK
-337 LQQGKGRIISFDPFT
+337 LQQGKGRILNFDPFT
-352 SIVANVSKD
+352 SMVATVKKGSD
-361 SGTVSYT
+361 TVSYRV
-368 IVNMWTGVD
+368 VNMWTGVD

>member
-1 MINMKRTTLICAL
+1 MKRIVIVFAL
-14 IMTVVAANAQVYY
+14 TVAAVAANAQVYY
-27 PDNNNPDVMRY
+27 PDSNNPDMTRY

-48 IMIPF
+48 IMIPS
-53 TLNGYNI
+53 TLNGYNV
-60 YKADLHTHSF
+60 YKADLHTHSI

-91 VIAITEHVENRSYE
+91 VMAVTEHIENRAYE
-105 GMFHKYLK
+105 NMFHEYLK

-118 EYKKGPEGL
+118 EYQKGPAGL
-127 KYVDINFSVKEA
+127 KNVDINFSIREA
-139 QKEAVKYGITVIP
+139 KKEAVKYGITIIP
-152 GSEITRSGSDVGHFN
+152 GSEITRSGSEVGHFN

-173 NLIYDKDPVQS
+173 NNLIYDEDPVQS
-184 IRNAKAQGALVMHNH
+184 IRNAKSQGALVMHNH
-199 PGWRRTDIKMT
+199 PGWRRKDIKMT
-210 PTEEIA
+210 PTEKTA

-232 FFPGVI
+232 FFPGII
-238 DRVHKYNQ
+238 DRVREYNQ
-246 FIAANTDVHR
+246 FIAANTDVHK
-256 TTANDYRLTGADRP
+256 TTASDYRLTGADRP

-285 EALEQR
+285 EALLQR

-299 TLCGSEELLKD
+299 TLCGSEELLRD
-310 FFKACVKVTKIDD
+310 FFYACVKVTRINE
-323 TSVLLTNVTSVTYK
+323 TSVLVTNMTSITFK
-337 LQQGKGRIISFDPFT
+337 LQQGKGRILNFDPFT
-352 SIVANVSKD
+352 SMVATVKKGSD
-361 SGTVSYT
+361 TVSYRV
-368 IVNMWTGVD
+368 VNMWTGVD

>member
-1 MINMKRTTLICAL
+1 MKRIVIVLAL
-14 IMTVVAANAQVYY
+14 TMAAVAANAQVYY
-27 PDNNNPDVMRY
+27 PDSNNPDMTRY

-48 IMIPF
+48 IMIPS
-53 TLNGYNI
+53 TLNGYNV
-60 YKADLHTHSF
+60 YKADLHTHSI

-91 VIAITEHVENRSYE
+91 VMAVTEHIENRAYE
-105 GMFHKYLK
+105 NMFHEYLK

-118 EYKKGPEGL
+118 EYQKGPAGL
-127 KYVDINFSVKEA
+127 KNVDINFSIREA
-139 QKEAVKYGITVIP
+139 KKEAVKYGITIIP
-152 GSEITRSGSDVGHFN
+152 GSEITRSGSEVGHFN

-173 NLIYDKDPVQS
+173 NNLIYDEDPVQS
-184 IRNAKAQGALVMHNH
+184 IRNAKSQGALVMHNH
-199 PGWRRTDIKMT
+199 PGWRRKDIKMT
-210 PTEEIA
+210 PTEKTA

-232 FFPGVI
+232 FFPGII
-238 DRVHKYNQ
+238 DRVREYNQ

-256 TTANDYRLTGADRP
+256 TTACDYRLTGADRP

-285 EALEQR
+285 EALVQR

-299 TLCGSEELLKD
+299 TLCGSEELLRD
-310 FFKACVKVTKIDD
+310 FFHACVKVTRINE
-323 TSVLLTNVTSVTYK
+323 TSVLVTNMTSITFK
-337 LQQGKGRIISFDPFT
+337 LQQGKGRILNFDPFT
-352 SIVANVSKD
+352 SMVATVKKGSD
-361 SGTVSYT
+361 TVSYRV
-368 IVNMWTGVD
+368 VNMWTGVD

>member
-1 MINMKRTTLICAL
+1 MKRIVIVFAL
-14 IMTVVAANAQVYY
+14 TVAAVAANAQVYY
-27 PDNNNPDVMRY
+27 PDSNNPDMTRY

-48 IMIPF
+48 IMIPS
-53 TLNGYNI
+53 TLNGYNV
-60 YKADLHTHSF
+60 YKADLHTHSI

-91 VIAITEHVENRSYE
+91 VMAVTEHIENRAYE
-105 GMFHKYLK
+105 NMFHEYLK

-118 EYKKGPEGL
+118 EYQKGPAGL
-127 KYVDINFSVKEA
+127 KNVDINFSIREA
-139 QKEAVKYGITVIP
+139 KKEAVKYGITIIP
-152 GSEITRSGSDVGHFN
+152 GSEITRSGSEVGHFN

-173 NLIYDKDPVQS
+173 NNLIYDEDPVQS
-184 IRNAKAQGALVMHNH
+184 IRNAKSQGALVMHNH
-199 PGWRRTDIKMT
+199 PGWRRKDIKMT
-210 PTEEIA
+210 TTEKTA

-232 FFPGVI
+232 FFPGII
-238 DRVHKYNQ
+238 DRVREYNQ
-246 FIAANTDVHR
+246 FIAANTDVHK
-256 TTANDYRLTGADRP
+256 TTASDYRLTGADRP

-285 EALEQR
+285 EALLQR

-299 TLCGSEELLKD
+299 TLCGSEELLRD
-310 FFKACVKVTKIDD
+310 FFHACVKVTRINE
-323 TSVLLTNVTSVTYK
+323 TSVLVTNMTSITFK
-337 LQQGKGRIISFDPFT
+337 LQQGKGRILNFDPFT
-352 SIVANVSKD
+352 SMVATVKKGSD
-361 SGTVSYT
+361 TVSYRV
-368 IVNMWTGVD
+368 VNMWTGVD

>member
-1 MINMKRTTLICAL
+1 MKRIVIVFAL
-14 IMTVVAANAQVYY
+14 TVAAVAANAQVYY
-27 PDNNNPDVMRY
+27 PDSNNPDMTRY

-43 PCRKE
+43 TCRKE
-48 IMIPF
+48 IMIPSS
-53 TLNGYNI
+53 LNGYNV
-60 YKADLHTHSF
+60 YKADLHTHSI

-91 VIAITEHVENRSYE
+91 VMAVTEHIENRAYE
-105 GMFHKYLK
+105 NMFHEYLK

-118 EYKKGPEGL
+118 EYQKGPAGL
-127 KYVDINFSVKEA
+127 KNVDINFSIREA
-139 QKEAVKYGITVIP
+139 KKEAVKYGITIIP
-152 GSEITRSGSDVGHFN
+152 GSEITRSGSEVGHFN

-173 NLIYDKDPVQS
+173 NNLIYDEDPVQS
-184 IRNAKAQGALVMHNH
+184 IRNAKSQGALVMHNH
-199 PGWRRTDIKMT
+199 PGWRRKDIKMT
-210 PTEEIA
+210 PTEKTA

-232 FFPGVI
+232 FFPGII
-238 DRVHKYNQ
+238 DRVREYNQ

-256 TTANDYRLTGADRP
+256 TTACDYRLTGADRP

-285 EALEQR
+285 EALLQR

-299 TLCGSEELLKD
+299 TLCGSEELLRD
-310 FFKACVKVTKIDD
+310 FFHACVKVTRINE
-323 TSVLLTNVTSVTYK
+323 TSVLVTNMTSITFK
-337 LQQGKGRIISFDPFT
+337 LQQGKGRILNFDPFT
-352 SIVANVSKD
+352 SMVATVKRGSD
-361 SGTVSYT
+361 TVSYRV
-368 IVNMWTGVD
+368 VNMWTGVD

>member
-1 MINMKRTTLICAL
+1 MKRIVIVFAL
-14 IMTVVAANAQVYY
+14 TVAAVAANAQVYY
-27 PDNNNPDVMRY
+27 PDSNNPDMTRY

-48 IMIPF
+48 IMIPS
-53 TLNGYNI
+53 TLNGYNV
-60 YKADLHTHSF
+60 YKADLHTHSI

-91 VIAITEHVENRSYE
+91 VMAVTEHIENRAYE
-105 GMFHKYLK
+105 NMFHEYLK

-118 EYKKGPEGL
+118 EYQKGPAGL
-127 KYVDINFSVKEA
+127 KNVDINFSIREA
-139 QKEAVKYGITVIP
+139 KKEAVKYGITIIP
-152 GSEITRSGSDVGHFN
+152 GSEITRSGSEVGHFN

-173 NLIYDKDPVQS
+173 NNLIYDEDPVQS
-184 IRNAKAQGALVMHNH
+184 IRNAKSQGALVMHNH
-199 PGWRRTDIKMT
+199 PGWRRKDIKMT
-210 PTEEIA
+210 PTEKTA

-232 FFPGVI
+232 FFPGII
-238 DRVHKYNQ
+238 DRVREYNQ
-246 FIAANTDVHR
+246 FIAANTDVHK
-256 TTANDYRLTGADRP
+256 TTASDYRLTGADRP

-285 EALEQR
+285 EALLQR

-299 TLCGSEELLKD
+299 TLCGSEELLRD
-310 FFKACVKVTKIDD
+310 FFHACVKVTRINE
-323 TSVLLTNVTSVTYK
+323 TSVLVTNMTSITFK
-337 LQQGKGRIISFDPFT
+337 LQQGKGRILNFDPFT
-352 SIVANVSKD
+352 SMVATVKKGSD
-361 SGTVSYT
+361 TVSYRV
-368 IVNMWTGVD
+368 VNMWTGVD

>member
-1 MINMKRTTLICAL
+1 MKRIVIVLAL
-14 IMTVVAANAQVYY
+14 TMAAVAANAQVYY
-27 PDNNNPDVMRY
+27 PDSNNPDMTRY

-48 IMIPF
+48 IMIPSS
-53 TLNGYNI
+53 LNGYNV
-60 YKADLHTHSF
+60 YKADLHTHSI

-91 VIAITEHVENRSYE
+91 VMAVTEHIENRAYE
-105 GMFHKYLK
+105 NMFHEYLK

-118 EYKKGPEGL
+118 EYQKGPAGL
-127 KYVDINFSVKEA
+127 KNVDINFSIREA
-139 QKEAVKYGITVIP
+139 KKEAVKYGITIIP
-152 GSEITRSGSDVGHFN
+152 GSEITRSGSEVGHFN

-173 NLIYDKDPVQS
+173 NNLIYDEDPVQS
-184 IRNAKAQGALVMHNH
+184 IRNAKSQGALVMHNH
-199 PGWRRTDIKMT
+199 PGWRRKDIKMT
-210 PTEEIA
+210 PTEKTA

-232 FFPGVI
+232 FFPGII
-238 DRVHKYNQ
+238 DRVREYNQ

-256 TTANDYRLTGADRP
+256 TTACDYRLTGADRP

-285 EALEQR
+285 EALLQR

-299 TLCGSEELLKD
+299 TLCGSEELLRD
-310 FFKACVKVTKIDD
+310 FFHACVKVTRINE
-323 TSVLLTNVTSVTYK
+323 TSVLVTNMTSITFK
-337 LQQGKGRIISFDPFT
+337 LQQGKGRILNFDPFT
-352 SIVANVSKD
+352 SMVATVKRGSD
-361 SGTVSYT
+361 TVSYRV
-368 IVNMWTGVD
+368 VNMWTGVD

>member
-1 MINMKRTTLICAL
+1 MKRIVIVLAL
-14 IMTVVAANAQVYY
+14 TIAAVAANAQVYY
-27 PDNNNPDVMRY
+27 PDSNNPDMTRY

-48 IMIPF
+48 IMIPS
-53 TLNGYNI
+53 TLNGYNV
-60 YKADLHTHSF
+60 YKADLHTHSI

-91 VIAITEHVENRSYE
+91 VMAVTEHIENRAYE
-105 GMFHKYLK
+105 NMFHEYLK

-118 EYKKGPEGL
+118 EYQKGPAGL
-127 KYVDINFSVKEA
+127 KNVDINFSIREA
-139 QKEAVKYGITVIP
+139 KKEAVKYGITIIP
-152 GSEITRSGSDVGHFN
+152 GSEITRSGSEVGHFN

-173 NLIYDKDPVQS
+173 NNLIYDEDPVQS
-184 IRNAKAQGALVMHNH
+184 IRNAKSQGALVMHNH
-199 PGWRRTDIKMT
+199 PGWRRKDIKMT
-210 PTEEIA
+210 PTEKTA

-232 FFPGVI
+232 FFPGII
-238 DRVHKYNQ
+238 DRVCEYNQ
-246 FIAANTDVHR
+246 FIAANTDVHK
-256 TTANDYRLTGADRP
+256 TTASDYRLTGADRP

-285 EALEQR
+285 EALLQR

-299 TLCGSEELLKD
+299 TLCGSEELLRD
-310 FFKACVKVTKIDD
+310 FFHACVKVTRINE
-323 TSVLLTNVTSVTYK
+323 TSVLVTNMTSITFK
-337 LQQGKGRIISFDPFT
+337 LQQGKGRILNFDPFT
-352 SIVANVSKD
+352 SMVATVKKGSD
-361 SGTVSYT
+361 TVSYRV
-368 IVNMWTGVD
+368 VNMWTGVD